1 MKNVSAAI
9 LIPIIGLMRQSM
21 AEEDCQ
27 KEALAYV
34 RANSND
40 SVEQRW
46 VHNQEERFAQKQK
59 DDASCSCDS
68 KAADKMFFDWLADR
82 KKKFDPPQGQVP
94 QPLTPAER
102 LEVCRWYLLYKAKG
116 WTIDADIGDCITKSN
131 FDSWIAK
138 SPGR

>member
-1 MKNVSAAI
+1 MKNVSAVI
-9 LIPIIGLMRQSM
+9 LIPIIGLMWQSL

-34 RANSND
+34 KASSND
-40 SVEQRW
+40 SVERRW
-46 VHNQEERFAQKQK
+46 VKNQEARFEQKQK

-82 KKKFDPPQGQVP
+82 KKKFDPPQGQAP
-94 QPLTPAER
+94 QALTAAER

-116 WTIDADIGDCITKSN
+116 WVIDADIGDCITKAN
-131 FDSWIAK
+131 FYEWVVPKIK
-138 SPGR
+138 